1 MSTDTKPGLER
12 RVEFTAAWD
21 RRDPNPAKDYG
32 VHGVEIRFYVVGP
45 LGAISWFLMT
55 PWVLPAVRKW
65 WKTLPV
71 PERAE
76 PTPAG
81 LTWHER
87 VERGEECYL
96 VGACKPEQVG
106 SLDTD
111 WLYEILVAEGEAG
124 LWRELE
130 AAYAEK
136 AHVLVM

>member
-1 MSTDTKPGLER
+1 MIKEAVLER
-12 RVEFTAAWD
+12 RVEFRPAWD

-32 VHGVEIRFYVVGP
+32 VHGVEIHFSVIGP
-45 LGAISWFLMT
+45 LGAISWYLMT

-71 PERAE
+71 PARAE
-76 PTPAG
+76 PIPAG

-87 VERGEECYL
+87 ADTHGQECHL
-96 VGACKPEQVG
+96 VGSCRAEQVG

-111 WLYEILVAEGEAG
+111 WLYEILIAEGEAG

-130 AAYAEK
+130 SAYTEK
-136 AHVLVM
+136 AHALVM